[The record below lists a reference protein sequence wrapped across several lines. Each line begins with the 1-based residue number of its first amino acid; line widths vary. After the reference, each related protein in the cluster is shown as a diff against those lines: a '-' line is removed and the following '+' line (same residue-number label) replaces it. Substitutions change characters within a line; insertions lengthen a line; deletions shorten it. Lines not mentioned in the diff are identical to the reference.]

1 MSDTNQTVETPP
13 DFSADDAGS
22 GSSNRRVLVIVAAAV
37 AAVVVLGV
45 AYVLFFS
52 GGGDDEGAALV
63 VTPRPTTS
71 AEPTPGPKKA
81 QTLPATF
88 DDEVGTDPF
97 EPLAA
102 EEVPV
107 VEESPLPTTQ
117 PTDTS
122 TNPTP
127 TPTPAPTDTAVTSYK
142 VTATSVDTAKKT
154 ATLTVNGDVFR
165 GVKKGDLLP
174 KGAVVQFEVVGIG
187 SDKSGAYVSI
197 RLGSGSIVDLI
208 EGDSV
213 TLYWS

>member
-13 DFSADDAGS
+13 DFSAEDS
-22 GSSNRRVLVIVAAAV
+22 GSTTSNRRALVIVAAAV
-37 AAVVVLGV
+37 AAVVVLGL
-45 AYVLFFS
+45 AYVLFLS

-107 VEESPLPTTQ
+107 VEETTTPTT
-117 PTDTS
+117 PPTS
-122 TNPTP
+122 TTPTSTTP
-127 TPTPAPTDTAVTSYK
+127 TPVPTDTAVTSYSI
-142 VTATSVDTAKKT
+142 TATSVDTAKKS
-154 ATLTVNGDVFR
+154 ATLKVNDDVFR
-165 GVKKGDLLP
+165 GVKKGDVLP

-187 SDKSGAYVSI
+187 SDKNGAYVSI
-197 RLGSGSIVDLI
+197 RLGSGSIVDLL